1 VFIHAG
7 LDMIAFQLRLDNN
20 NGAGYMPEST
30 HLQSNTDFT
39 QNTIE
44 AAIRLGLLFLLAAW
58 CFQIIYPFI
67 EVVMWGVI
75 IAVATYPL
83 FVKLRSAMGNR
94 NKLAAIVYTV
104 LALALLITPAM
115 MIADSLIHTS
125 QVLSEKYEQGQLEIP
140 PPQDNVK
147 QWPLVGEKL
156 YDFWS
161 QASTNLQGTIEKYEP
176 QLKKAAEKVITVAAG
191 AGGGILQFVLS
202 IIIAGVLVANAQGA
216 YNVTLKT
223 FSRLIDSR
231 QGEMFTNLSR
241 DTIRSIAQGVIGI
254 AIIQALL
261 SGLGM
266 YVMDV
271 PAWGLWSLFILVL
284 AIAQLPPILVL
295 GFVIAYVW
303 SVAETTPAVIFTIY
317 ALVVSGSDSFLK
329 PLLLGRGLKTPMLV
343 ILLGAIGG
351 MLMSG
356 IIGLFIGAVILA
368 LGYEL
373 FMEWLDRGAEAESQ
387 AT

>member
-1 VFIHAG
+1 
-7 LDMIAFQLRLDNN
+7 
-20 NGAGYMPEST
+20 MPEST
-30 HLQSNTDFT
+30 PPQTNTDFT

-44 AAIRLGLLFLLAAW
+44 AVIRLGLLFLLAAW
-58 CFQIIYPFI
+58 CFMIVRPFI
-67 EVVMWGVI
+67 EPVMWGVV
-75 IAVATYPL
+75 IAVAIYPL
-83 FVKLRSAMGNR
+83 FMKLRSVMGGR
-94 NKLAAIVYTV
+94 NKLAAVVFTL
-104 LALALLITPAM
+104 LALALLITPAI
-115 MIADSLIHTS
+115 MISDSLIATS
-125 QVLSEKYEQGQLEIP
+125 QALTEKYEQGQLQIP
-140 PPQDNVK
+140 PPGDNVK
-147 QWPLVGEKL
+147 EWPLVGEKL
-156 YDFWS
+156 HGIWV

-176 QLKKAAEKVITVAAG
+176 QLKAAGEKVIAIAAG
-191 AGGGILQFVLS
+191 AGGGILQFVIS
-202 IIIAGVLVANAQGA
+202 IIISGILVANASGA
-216 YNVTLKT
+216 YNITVKI
-223 FSRLIDSR
+223 FSRLTGDK
-231 QGEMFTNLSR
+231 QGAMFTHLSR

-284 AIAQLPPILVL
+284 AIAQLPPLLVL

-303 SVAETTPAVIFTIY
+303 SVADTTPAVIFTIY
-317 ALVVSGSDSFLK
+317 ALIVSGSDSFLK
-329 PLLLGRGLKTPMLV
+329 PLLLGRGLDTPMLV

-373 FMEWLDRGAEAESQ
+373 FMAWLNRGGAETESQ
-387 AT
+387 AG

>member
-1 VFIHAG
+1 M
-7 LDMIAFQLRLDNN
+7 L
-20 NGAGYMPEST
+20 EST
-30 HLQSNTDFT
+30 PDQNNTDFT

-44 AAIRLGLLFLLAAW
+44 AAIRLGLLMLLAAW
-58 CFQIIYPFI
+58 CFMIVYPFI
-67 EVVMWGVI
+67 EPVMWGVI
-75 IAVATYPL
+75 IAVAIYPL
-83 FVKLRSAMGNR
+83 FIKLRSVMGER
-94 NKLAAIVYTV
+94 NKLASAVYTL
-104 LALALLITPAM
+104 LALAFLITPTL
-115 MIADSLIHTS
+115 MISNSVIESS
-125 QVLSEKYEQGQLEIP
+125 QVISEKYDQGQLQIP
-140 PPQDNVK
+140 PPEEGVK
-147 QWPLVGEKL
+147 EWPLIGEKL
-156 YDFWS
+156 YAFWS
-161 QASTNLQGTIEKYEP
+161 QASTNLQGTIENYEP
-176 QLKKAAEKVITVAAG
+176 QLKQAGEKIIAIAAG
-191 AGGGILQFVLS
+191 AGGGVLQFVIS
-202 IIIAGVLVANAQGA
+202 IIISGIMVANAPAA
-216 YNVTLKT
+216 YKVTLKT
-223 FSRLIDSR
+223 FSRLTNET

-266 YVMDV
+266 YIMDV

-284 AIAQLPPILVL
+284 AIAQLPPLLVL

-303 SVAETTPAVIFTIY
+303 TAAETTPAVIFTIY
-317 ALVVSGSDSFLK
+317 ALIVSGSDSFLK

-373 FMEWLDRGAEAESQ
+373 FMEWLDLGDKAAEEQ
-387 AT
+387 AA

>member
-1 VFIHAG
+1 M
-7 LDMIAFQLRLDNN
+7 L
-20 NGAGYMPEST
+20 EST
-30 HLQSNTDFT
+30 PDQNNTDFT

-44 AAIRLGLLFLLAAW
+44 AAIRLGLLMLLAAW
-58 CFQIIYPFI
+58 CFMIVYPFI
-67 EVVMWGVI
+67 EPVMWGVI
-75 IAVATYPL
+75 IAVAIYPL
-83 FVKLRSAMGNR
+83 FIKLRSVMGER
-94 NKLAAIVYTV
+94 NKLASAVYTL
-104 LALALLITPAM
+104 LALAFLITPTL
-115 MIADSLIHTS
+115 MISNSVIESS
-125 QVLSEKYEQGQLEIP
+125 QAISEKYDQGQLQIP
-140 PPQDNVK
+140 PPEEGVK
-147 QWPLVGEKL
+147 EWPLIGEKL
-156 YDFWS
+156 YAFWS
-161 QASTNLQGTIEKYEP
+161 QASTNLQGTIENYEP
-176 QLKKAAEKVITVAAG
+176 QLKQAGEKIIAIAAG
-191 AGGGILQFVLS
+191 AGGGILQFVIS
-202 IIIAGVLVANAQGA
+202 IIISGIMVANAPAA
-216 YNVTLKT
+216 YKVTLKT
-223 FSRLIDSR
+223 FSRLTNET

-266 YVMDV
+266 YIMDV

-284 AIAQLPPILVL
+284 AIAQLPPLLVL

-303 SVAETTPAVIFTIY
+303 TAAETTPAVIFTIY
-317 ALVVSGSDSFLK
+317 ALIVSGSDSFLK

-373 FMEWLDRGAEAESQ
+373 FMEWLDLGDKAAEEQ
-387 AT
+387 AA

>member
-1 VFIHAG
+1 M
-7 LDMIAFQLRLDNN
+7 L
-20 NGAGYMPEST
+20 EST
-30 HLQSNTDFT
+30 PDQNNTDFT

-44 AAIRLGLLFLLAAW
+44 AAIRLGLLMLLAAW
-58 CFQIIYPFI
+58 CFMIVYPFI
-67 EVVMWGVI
+67 EAVMWGVI
-75 IAVATYPL
+75 IAVAIYPL
-83 FVKLRSAMGNR
+83 FIKLRSVMGER
-94 NKLAAIVYTV
+94 NKLASAVYTL
-104 LALALLITPAM
+104 LALAFLITPTL
-115 MIADSLIHTS
+115 MISNSVIESS
-125 QVLSEKYEQGQLEIP
+125 QAISEKYDQGQLQIP
-140 PPQDNVK
+140 PPKEGVK
-147 QWPLVGEKL
+147 EWPLIGEKL
-156 YDFWS
+156 YAFWS
-161 QASTNLQGTIEKYEP
+161 QASTNLQGTIENYEP
-176 QLKKAAEKVITVAAG
+176 QLKQAGEKIIAIAAG
-191 AGGGILQFVLS
+191 AGGGILQFVIS
-202 IIIAGVLVANAQGA
+202 IIISGIMVANAPAA
-216 YNVTLKT
+216 YKVTLKT
-223 FSRLIDSR
+223 FSRLTNET

-266 YVMDV
+266 YIMDV

-284 AIAQLPPILVL
+284 AIAQLPPLLVL

-303 SVAETTPAVIFTIY
+303 TAAETTPAVIFTIY
-317 ALVVSGSDSFLK
+317 ALIVSGSDSFLK

-373 FMEWLDRGAEAESQ
+373 FMEWLDLGDKAAEEQ
-387 AT
+387 AA

>member
-1 VFIHAG
+1 M
-7 LDMIAFQLRLDNN
+7 L
-20 NGAGYMPEST
+20 EST
-30 HLQSNTDFT
+30 PDQNNTDFT

-44 AAIRLGLLFLLAAW
+44 AAIRLGLLMLLAAW
-58 CFQIIYPFI
+58 CFMIVYPFI
-67 EVVMWGVI
+67 EPVMWGVI
-75 IAVATYPL
+75 IAVAFYPL
-83 FVKLRSAMGNR
+83 FIKLRSVMGER
-94 NKLAAIVYTV
+94 NKLASAVYTL
-104 LALALLITPAM
+104 LALAFLITPTL
-115 MIADSLIHTS
+115 MISNSVIESS
-125 QVLSEKYEQGQLEIP
+125 QAISEKYDQGQLQIP
-140 PPQDNVK
+140 PPKEGVK
-147 QWPLVGEKL
+147 EWPLIGEKL
-156 YDFWS
+156 YAFWS
-161 QASTNLQGTIEKYEP
+161 QASTNLQGTIENYEP
-176 QLKKAAEKVITVAAG
+176 QLKQAGEKIIAIAAG
-191 AGGGILQFVLS
+191 AGGGILQFVIS
-202 IIIAGVLVANAQGA
+202 IIISGIMVANAPAA
-216 YNVTLKT
+216 YKVTLKT
-223 FSRLIDSR
+223 FSRLTNET

-266 YVMDV
+266 YIMDV

-284 AIAQLPPILVL
+284 AIAQLPPLLVL

-303 SVAETTPAVIFTIY
+303 TAAETTPAVIFTIY
-317 ALVVSGSDSFLK
+317 ALIVSGSDSFLK

-373 FMEWLDRGAEAESQ
+373 FMEWLDLGDKAAEEQ
-387 AT
+387 AA